1 MSVATWQPTEP
12 LTMAYVGDV
21 YKKQHASWPKAGAW
35 HIDLSHTEKLDSAGL
50 ALLLAAI
57 RHSQAHKLKLTIT
70 QWGADAQLLIAAQ
83 GLTDIF
89 TAHSK
94 D

>member
-12 LTMAYVGDV
+12 LTMAHVGDV
-21 YKKQHASWPKAGAW
+21 YKKQHATWPTAGAW
-35 HIDLSHTEKLDSAGL
+35 CIDLSHTEKLDSAGL

-57 RHSQAHKLKLTIT
+57 RHSRVHKLKLKFVK
-70 QWGADAQLLIAAQ
+70 WGADAQLLIATK

-89 TAHSK
+89 TTYNK